1 LLLTALII
9 GLAVSQPALAA
20 PTMDGAGA
28 TSIDHLVISEV
39 MTGGASASDEFVE
52 LYNPGSTPMTLD
64 GHELVYVT
72 ASGATITRKAIW
84 GPGVEVAPGAHVLV
98 GNEAGIFA
106 GVADVTYANGLA
118 ATGGSMALRLIGAA
132 TAVDAVGWGTAAS
145 TWREGSPAPAPPA
158 GSSLERLPGGELGSG
173 QDSGDNLVDFVVRG
187 TPDPQNSASPP
198 VPSGE
203 TSPSGAPSPSD
214 LPSPSGS
221 LTASPSSAPGSPEP
235 TPETTP
241 IATPDATPSVPPVE
255 TPTPVPSPTPTPA
268 PTPMTIAEARAMPDG
283 ATVVVVGTTLT
294 DSAFSEGGGY
304 LADATGGITVLLA
317 EGAFPRGVELL
328 VRGTVDDRFSQRT
341 IRAAAGDVA
350 VLGLAADPDPLPADT
365 GLIGEP
371 VEGQLV
377 ALAGVIDGAP
387 TVLTS
392 GLAYDVDDG
401 SGPVRV
407 LIGPGTGID
416 TTAWEPGA
424 TVSLIGVVGQ
434 RDSSGTGADG
444 YRVQPRDPRDV
455 ISVLPPATPEPTPSP
470 SPTPTLTPSPSPSPS
485 PTPPSTAVISIA
497 DARAASVGA
506 IVRIRGVV
514 TLPTGLVETGSAVI
528 ADPSGAILIR
538 SSSNLAPLRRGQLVE
553 LTGTRSTRSGM
564 ASVRIG
570 EPALVLGTQPD
581 PAAPTR
587 ATGQFRE
594 ADEALL
600 VVVRGVV
607 GDGPRRTSGGSLTLT
622 LNDGSGE
629 LRVFVAGATG
639 ITAGSLPSGSW
650 VEVRGVVGQQTTGS
664 APTSGYRLW
673 PRDRADVRVIAP
685 ASGAGGRPAGTAGT
699 AVESSGSVE
708 EEAPPAPMTIR
719 PRLGGAAALLST
731 GVSSDGAAPAST
743 PLPGELQA
751 PLAVSLA
758 GLAGLVTLAW
768 RHGTWTRLHGMVGQ
782 RVGQPVTQRVAALRT
797 GTIREKEDESYTL
810 AP

>member
-1 LLLTALII
+1 VLII
-9 GLAVSQPALAA
+9 ALAISQTALAA

-52 LYNPGSTPMTLD
+52 LYNPGSTPSTLD

-72 ASGATITRKAIW
+72 ASGATVTRKAIW

-106 GVADVTYANGLA
+106 GVADMTYANGLA
-118 ATGGSMALRLIGAA
+118 ATGGSMALRLVGAA

-145 TWREGSPAPAPPA
+145 TWLEGFPAPAPPA
-158 GSSLERLPGGELGSG
+158 GSSLERLPGAELGSG

-203 TSPSGAPSPSD
+203 PSPMVSPSD
-214 LPSPSGS
+214 FPSPTGS
-221 LTASPSSAPGSPEP
+221 LTAPPSVPPGSPEP
-235 TPETTP
+235 TP
-241 IATPDATPSVPPVE
+241 IATPDSTPSATPVE
-255 TPTPVPSPTPTPA
+255 TPTTPPSPTPTPTPA
-268 PTPMTIAEARAMPDG
+268 PMTVGQARAMPDG
-283 ATVVVVGTTLT
+283 ETVVVVGTTLT
-294 DSAFSEGGGY
+294 DSAFTEGGGY
-304 LADATGGITVLLA
+304 LADATGGIAVLLA
-317 EGAFPRGVELL
+317 DGAFPRGVELV

-341 IRAAAGDVA
+341 IRANAADVA
-350 VLGLAADPDPLPADT
+350 VLGPAADRDPIPADT
-365 GLIGEP
+365 GGIGEA

-377 ALAGVIDGAP
+377 TLDGVIDGAP

-424 TVSLIGVVGQ
+424 NVSLIGVVGQ
-434 RDSSGTGADG
+434 RDSSGTGTDG
-444 YRVQPRDPRDV
+444 YRVQPRAPEDV
-455 ISVLPPATPEPTPSP
+455 LSVLPPATPEPTPSP
-470 SPTPTLTPSPSPSPS
+470 SPTPALTPSSSPGPS
-485 PTPPSTAVISIA
+485 PTPPAMPVISIA
-497 DARAASVGA
+497 DVRAASVGA
-506 IVRIRGVV
+506 TVRIRGVV
-514 TLPTGLVETGSAVI
+514 TLPSGLVETGSAVI
-528 ADPSGAILIR
+528 ADPSGAILVR

-564 ASVRIG
+564 ASVRISQ
-570 EPALVLGTQPD
+570 PALVLGTQPD
-581 PAAPTR
+581 PVAPSR
-587 ATGQFRE
+587 ATGQIRE

-607 GDGPRRTSGGSLTLT
+607 ADGPRRTSGGSLTLT

-639 ITAGSLPSGSW
+639 ITAGSLPTASW

-685 ASGAGGRPAGTAGT
+685 ASGAGGRPAGTGGT
-699 AVESSGSVE
+699 ATGPPASAE
-708 EEAPPAPMTIR
+708 EEAPPAPITIP
-719 PRLGGAAALLST
+719 PRLGGAAVLLP
-731 GVSSDGAAPAST
+731 GVPSSAGAPASA

-758 GLAGLVTLAW
+758 GLAGLATLAW
-768 RHGTWTRLHGMVGQ
+768 RHGTWTRLHGEVGP
-782 RVGQPVTQRVAALRT
+782 RIWQRVAALRT
-797 GTIREKEDESYTL
+797 GTNRKKEDESYTL